1 MRIIS
6 PGYANT
12 NVAALYAAA
21 AGGGLDGSESDG
33 TNLFDSNDIA
43 FVGWGTYESTLTANA
58 GTDPSGT
65 SAAASLLETT
75 NNDRH
80 IAWAASKSVTSATA
94 YTYSIYVKSI
104 TRRYVQVLIYGQSSP
119 KIYAYF
125 DLQSGTVTDTGS
137 VSPDGSSAIS
147 STNCQVGA
155 NGFYKCTL
163 RGVLDGTSTVTNMQ
177 ISLSDVA
184 TYGANVVAGAP
195 YYVGSTSNGAYLWRP
210 KMTT

>member
-21 AGGGLDGSESDG
+21 ASGGLDGSESDG
-33 TNLFDSNDIA
+33 TNKYDASEALFG
-43 FVGWGTYESTLTANA
+43 GWATYESTLTTNA
-58 GTDPSGT
+58 GNSPAGT
-65 SAAASLLETT
+65 TTAASLLETV

-80 IAWAASKSVTSATA
+80 IAWAPSKDVISGTA
-94 YTYSIYVKSI
+94 YTYSIYLKSI
-104 TRRYVQVLIYGQSSP
+104 TRRYAQVLVYGQSSP

-125 DLQSGTVTDTGS
+125 DLQTGTVTDTGM

-147 STNCQVGA
+147 STNCEVGA

-163 RGVLDGTSTVTNMQ
+163 RGILDGTSSVTNLQ
-177 ISLSDVA
+177 VSLSDVA
-184 TYGANVVAGAP
+184 TYGANVTAGAP